1 MSSISHPP
9 TEAAPTKRSFV
20 QLRVAEMWAALAII
34 VMWLSVLVDAI
45 FGPDIVTHDVSGSSA
60 TIPSAVAVALFAF
73 LGTWV
78 VARYGFGRRS
88 ESESA

>member
-9 TEAAPTKRSFV
+9 SESAAPTRRPLV
-20 QLRVAEMWAALAII
+20 QLRVPEMWAALTI
-34 VMWLSVLVDAI
+34 VAMWLTVLVEAI

-60 TIPSAVAVALFAF
+60 TIPSAVVVALFAF

-78 VARYGFGRRS
+78 VARYGFARRD
-88 ESESA
+88 ESA